1 MVMDVAHSGVDT
13 DFKIHIP
20 SENVERVSSL
30 TINIPQSLREISGHT
45 ASMSFAQVAETM
57 KLTGLIGDPNETLKL
72 MGLVAN
78 PSTIDRL
85 KADTLIH
92 LAAIKSVDGS
102 SISPPDEMLAVLL
115 SSTSSFETDLR
126 SLREVS
132 IRQDNSLGLQS
143 DLEQTGEKLGGIGVK
158 LVKEGSLDRLT
169 ASCVAKVAEGNSL
182 SITQALDL
190 AKSIAQNPLPDVG
203 DTPILK
209 RAKQLMIVNTE
220 LLSRFPRSG
229 MKPADVPYRQLTN
242 ISASA
247 LDRLDQ
253 LRNPTTR
260 IELLKTMVEGGQV
273 PPSISNLQEVLGI
286 IDKNPNIKAVSFDL
300 YDTLVQ
306 WTEDFWDRFGRYPKR
321 AIKFCKQAG
330 MNISEKEFA
339 DVSGQVWSDMWS
351 AHQSKGNEVPL
362 TQTLAEVVTRLTK
375 THAINPD
382 ARKLLEMNLARE
394 YYDLELEN
402 AVAMP
407 GALETL
413 KGLKDRG
420 VKVCLTSNAAWS
432 KAHVSRVLKRF
443 GLEKYFDAVSLSSE
457 IGKMKKP
464 NVTEFFHH
472 SWDKLGV
479 PRRSILHVGDN
490 PHDDVVGARN
500 AGALSTHYHNKL
512 AYNRLEIAGTRS
524 SNPELYA
531 KTVVNMQEQS
541 TEAATYNWIQS
552 EMERLKIPQNERERV
567 FAMAK
572 EMHKQSRD
580 IIAPMY
586 INYSEK
592 MLQDL
597 NSGKADGVLCLAR
610 DGLPISVVMKLMARL
625 EPDRYP
631 NIKNDQI
638 KYVLASRGLL
648 KKVLNPSN
656 PEENQLR
663 ENYLGYLKQKGVYD
677 LKKIILADVVSGE
690 GTNYNIM
697 KALMPQAEVRGFFVD
712 VLFSPDA
719 NKRSYLQEAVEVNQ
733 PILNLDTLL
742 FYMESLFNGPHT
754 TTKEFSRVANT
765 QGTAIRPVSKR
776 KELPPHVLE
785 RGLSEQSVLFMNNV
799 AIRGVIDA
807 VRIRHR
813 ARVANIT
820 DPSDKQVANRF
831 VEFIRSSPDND
842 LRRSIP
848 WQDGPAWFLPSQN
861 EFEDQRIRK
870 NNVLLKKN

>member
-1 MVMDVAHSGVDT
+1 MVMDAVHAGVDT
-13 DFKIHIP
+13 DFKIHQSTEYLEKI
-20 SENVERVSSL
+20 STL
-30 TINIPQSLREISGHT
+30 TFTIPQRLKEFSGHT
-45 ASMSFAQVAETM
+45 TSMSFKQVGEST
-57 KLTGLIGDPNETLKL
+57 KLIEIIGDPDEALRL
-72 MGLVAN
+72 MGLVVN
-78 PSTIDRL
+78 PSTIDRV

-92 LAAIKSVDGS
+92 LATIKSVDGS
-102 SISPPDEMLAVLL
+102 SVSPPDEMLAVLL

-143 DLEQTGEKLGGIGVK
+143 DLELTGEKLGGMGVK

-169 ASCVAKVAEGNSL
+169 ASCVAKVAEDNSL
-182 SITQALDL
+182 SITQALEL
-190 AKSIAQNPLPDVG
+190 AKSITQNPLPDAG
-203 DTPILK
+203 DTLILK

-229 MKPADVPYRQLTN
+229 MKPADVPFRQLTN

-247 LDRLDQ
+247 LERLEQ

-260 IELLKTMVEGGQV
+260 IEFMKTMVEGGQV
-273 PPSISNLQEVLGI
+273 PPSISNLQDVLGI

-339 DVSGQVWSDMWS
+339 DVSGQVWSDMWN
-351 AHQSKGNEVPL
+351 AHQSKGDEVPL
-362 TQTLAEVVTRLTK
+362 TKTLGEVVTRLTK
-375 THAINPD
+375 VHAINPD

-432 KAHVSRVLKRF
+432 QAHVSRVLKRF
-443 GLEKYFDAVSLSSE
+443 GLEKYFDAVSLSSD

-512 AYNRLEIAGTRS
+512 AYNRLEIAGTRNTS
-524 SNPELYA
+524 PELYA
-531 KTVVNMQEQS
+531 QTVVSMQEQS

-572 EMHKQSRD
+572 EMHRQSRD

-610 DGLPISVVMKLMARL
+610 DGLAISVAMKLMRRL
-625 EPDRYP
+625 DPDRYP
-631 NIKNDQI
+631 NVKSEQI

-648 KKVLNPSN
+648 KKVIS
-656 PEENQLR
+656 PEKPEHFELR
-663 ENYLGYLKQKGVYD
+663 DKYLGYLRQKNVLD
-677 LKKIILADVVSGE
+677 LKKVILADVVSA
-690 GTNYNIM
+690 GTSYDAM
-697 KALMPQAEVRGFFVD
+697 KSILGTAEVKGYFI
-712 VLFSPDA
+712 DA
-719 NKRSYLQEAVEVNQ
+719 WIPPREVNRRSFLQEATGVPESMLL
-733 PILNLDTLL
+733 PETLL
-742 FYMESLFNGPHT
+742 LFMESLFNGPNMSIKNFDKYAYNGKDVIRPI
-754 TTKEFSRVANT
+754 TTK
-765 QGTAIRPVSKR
+765 K
-776 KELPPHVLE
+776 KLPENVLQ
-785 RGLSEQSVLFMNNV
+785 RGISEQGILFINNV
-799 AIRGVIDA
+799 ATRGIMDA
-807 VRIRHR
+807 VHIRHR
-813 ARVANIT
+813 ARVANIV
-820 DPSDKQVANRF
+820 DPSDKNVADKF
-831 VEFIRSSPDND
+831 VELMRSNPNND
-842 LRRSIP
+842 LRRTIP
-848 WQDGPAWFLPSQN
+848 WQDGEYWFLASQN
-861 EFEDQRIRK
+861 PTEDPRI
-870 NNVLLKKN
+870 KKKGL